1 MLVHTENNRTFYA
14 ACVTNFLL
22 RVEWGIA
29 TSFLPIHIY
38 ELGATAIEVGLVFT
52 VFAAISVFSNPF
64 WGGLSD
70 SLGRRKRLIVLG
82 MVGLLPIY
90 VLMAFQEAVLPLILL
105 RGSTALLKGAV
116 VPSTWALVSDLSSSG
131 TVGRN
136 MGILSAFEVAGFAVG
151 PVLGGI
157 VAEVAS
163 FSVLWLLVA
172 AICLSGGMLFM
183 FAGRDP
189 VSLKR
194 TTVRPPF
201 FRAVTNRAVV
211 RKVLPVATAFA
222 IFLFGFSFLGPN
234 LNVYLIR
241 DLGYSKAFLGTLS
254 FLGTGVSTVLQLFS
268 GHLSDKFGRKP
279 VMALGALSLTG
290 GNLVLLLGG
299 AVPWVILSR
308 ILISYYNT
316 FQMAASAYVSEIV
329 SPAEKSGALGLLTA
343 IGSVARSS
351 SSLAGGVVL
360 TWTSVPTTLTI
371 AAAFSALSILVLLF
385 SVKESKHAQ

>member
-1 MLVHTENNRTFYA
+1 MFVHTENNRTFYA

-38 ELGATAIEVGLVFT
+38 ELGATPIEVGLVFT

-70 SLGRRKRLIVLG
+70 SLGKRKRFIVIG

-90 VLMAFQEAVLPLILL
+90 VLMAFQKEVLPLILL

-116 VPSTWALVSDLSSSG
+116 VPSTWALVSDLSPPG

-151 PVLGGI
+151 PALGGF

-163 FSVLWLLVA
+163 FSLLWLLVA
-172 AICLSGGMLFM
+172 AICLSGGLLFM
-183 FAGRDP
+183 FAGNDP
-189 VSLKR
+189 VRLER

-201 FRAVTNRAVV
+201 FQAVTSRAVM

-241 DLGYSKAFLGTLS
+241 DLGYSKAFIGTLS

-268 GHLSDKFGRKP
+268 GHLSDEYGRKP

-290 GNLVLLLGG
+290 GHLILLLGG
-299 AVPWVILSR
+299 AVHWVILSQ

-329 SPAEKSGALGLLTA
+329 SPTEKSGALGLLTA

-351 SSLAGGVVL
+351 SSLAGGIVI

-371 AAAFSALSILVLLF
+371 AAAFPALSILVLLF
-385 SVKESKHAQ
+385 SVKEVKGD

>member
-1 MLVHTENNRTFYA
+1 MFVHTENNRTFYA
-14 ACVTNFLL
+14 ACVTNLLL
-22 RVEWGIA
+22 RMEWGIA
-29 TSFLPIHIY
+29 TRFLPIHIH
-38 ELGATAIEVGLVFT
+38 ELGATPIEVGLVYT
-52 VFAAISVFSNPF
+52 VFAALSVFSNPF

-70 SLGRRKRLIVLG
+70 SQGKRKRFIVLG

-116 VPSTWALVSDLSSSG
+116 VPSTWALVSDLSIPG

-136 MGILSAFEVAGFAVG
+136 MGVLSAFEVAGFAVG
-151 PVLGGI
+151 PVVGGI

-163 FSVLWLLVA
+163 FSSLWLLVA
-172 AICLSGGMLFM
+172 AICLSGGLF
-183 FAGRDP
+183 FLFVGSDP
-189 VSLKR
+189 VSLGQ
-194 TTVRPPF
+194 TTGRQPF
-201 FRAVTNRAVV
+201 FRAVTSRAVV

-234 LNVYLIR
+234 LNVYLTR

-254 FLGTGVSTVLQLFS
+254 FLGTGVSTILQLFS
-268 GHLSDKFGRKP
+268 GRLSDEFGRKP
-279 VMALGALSLTG
+279 MMALGALSLTG
-290 GNLVLLLGG
+290 GHLILLVGG
-299 AVPWVILSR
+299 AVHWVILSQ

-316 FQMAASAYVSEIV
+316 FQMAASAYVSEVV

-371 AAAFSALSILVLLF
+371 AAAFPGLAILVLLF
-385 SVKESKHAQ
+385 SVKEAKVSS